1 MDFLTAPLGSLGLL
15 AVIYAFYILA
25 NLSRRY
31 GEVIRLAPYYRG
43 FYIGMI
49 LIGVAF
55 IGHMMQA
62 TVVLA
67 PEQAPAL
74 LNAEWFYLL
83 TYYLPL
89 ALGVTIGLGV
99 AWRYWSWILQEFKE

>member
-1 MDFLTAPLGSLGLL
+1 
-15 AVIYAFYILA
+15 
-25 NLSRRY
+25 
-31 GEVIRLAPYYRG
+31 
-43 FYIGMI
+43 
-49 LIGVAF
+49 
-55 IGHMMQA
+55 
-62 TVVLA
+62 VVLA

-89 ALGVTIGLGV
+89 ALGVTIGLGI